1 MPSFKSSLQSLVVSR
16 QILRFGLLI
25 FILHSSFFILHSV
38 GQGIG
43 NSPYS
48 TIGVGETF
56 TGGFAPNQMM
66 GGAGVAASNGIYI
79 NNLNPALLARNRNVT
94 FEVGVLGQIKRLD
107 DGRQKQQSA
116 GGNLNYL
123 TLATPIN
130 RRWTASIGLRPY
142 SYVDYEVRD
151 TRAVP
156 GSIYYADYTYTG
168 KGGLNAVTLTNGFQI
183 GKSLYAGLGIS
194 YLFGGIDRESV
205 ARLRLYE
212 EDYFV
217 TLRNRINHHDFLT
230 KAGLAWRQK
239 LGEKRFVSIAG
250 TVDFGTKLKAEQL
263 RSYETLNDTGLPIPG
278 ALADTVNLDTRG
290 FLQMAPAYRLGV
302 SFENPY
308 KLTLSADVA
317 YQQWSKYRGF
327 GNNTNLSEKLGDS
340 YTISVGAEYTPN
352 ILAATGF
359 FNRVPYRVG
368 FNYGRTPYLVNGK
381 QPTEWSATAGL
392 SIPMGRGGLSDLNL
406 GFSYGERGT
415 AGGGLIR
422 EQFGRVV
429 LGVTLNDRWFQRL
442 VID

>member
-1 MPSFKSSLQSLVVSR
+1 MPSFKSSLQSSVFSL
-16 QILRFGLLI
+16 QLLRFGFLFFLLTSH
-25 FILHSSFFILHSV
+25 FSPLTSL

-48 TIGVGETF
+48 TLGVGEIF

-66 GGAGVAASNGIYI
+66 GGAGVAASNGIYV

-94 FEVGVLGQIKRLD
+94 FEVGVLGQLKRLD

-142 SYVDYEVRD
+142 SYVDYEVRE

-168 KGGLNAVTLTNGFQI
+168 TGGLNAVTLTNGFHI

-194 YLFGGIDRESV
+194 YLFGGINRESV

-239 LGEKRFVSIAG
+239 LGEKRFVSVAG
-250 TVDFGTKLKAEQL
+250 TVDFGTKLAADQL
-263 RSYETLNDTGLPIPG
+263 RSYEILNETGLPIQG
-278 ALADTVNLDTRG
+278 ALADTVNLDTKG

-317 YQQWSKYRGF
+317 VQQWSKYRGF
-327 GNNTNLSEKLGDS
+327 GNTTNLSEKLGDS
-340 YTISVGAEYTPN
+340 YTISLGAEYTPN

-359 FNRVPYRVG
+359 FKRVPYRVG

-381 QPTEWSATAGL
+381 QPTEWNATAGL

-422 EQFGRVV
+422 EQYGRVV